1 MEVGRDME
9 KLNVVLFF
17 IGDYDSFTPVLFVR

>member
-1 MEVGRDME
+1 MEVGREME
-9 KLNVVLFF
+9 KLNAVLFL